1 MIRLKRPKLPPIF
14 RWQYVVP
21 RLAVFAIVVLTVRF
35 CLDPVIRWA
44 IVFSGETAIGAKV
57 EVADV
62 NTSLRGGELTITGLA
77 AANPGKPMR
86 NLVESSQIRL
96 EIDGAQ
102 LLRKRVVIHDGRI
115 EGLKFD
121 SERATSGALEISP
134 DAAAEPSTLDPMFAA
149 AQETAASWFDDL
161 TGRMEQD
168 LLGSL
173 ATPQMVEELQ
183 RRWPEQYKALKSRA
197 DDLRA
202 KSKQI
207 EATFREA
214 KKNPLRGMQQVE
226 ELRKQLAATEAELR
240 TTLAEIKALPDQAKA
255 DRAAIDVARKQD
267 EQFLREHL
275 KLSSIDPDELN
286 RYLLGDTASDYL
298 EQSAWWIDQVQKFIP
313 KNRVAAPTRT
323 RGTNVLFA
331 GRRQPAML
339 IERVELAGDARL
351 DGQAM
356 AFTGLLT
363 DVASEPQLHE
373 RPLQLSIR
381 TTGAVEGLLTVEL
394 DRRTEIAHDSLV
406 IDVPKLNLAHRTLGR
421 ADKLAVTVAPGA
433 ASLKAD
439 IRLDGDQLVGTIE
452 LNQSSTLA
460 AQTPALRD
468 DRIAAVIQESLTGV
482 DRLEAKIALA
492 GTLKR
497 PTIKIESNVGPQ
509 LAAGVTGAVRKYLT
523 DRKDRLMAKVQGQV
537 DEQLGKLQAERDKA
551 QQELT
556 AALGENQQLVTQLT
570 SLMGGNS
577 PLEVDVTKIGKS
589 LDLSKFK
596 R

>member
-1 MIRLKRPKLPPIF
+1 MMRLKRPKLPPIF

-21 RLAVFAIVVLTVRF
+21 RLAVVVIVVLTVRF
-35 CLDPVIRWA
+35 CLDPAIRWA
-44 IVFSGETAIGAKV
+44 IVFSGESAIGAKV

-102 LLRKRVVIHDGRI
+102 LLRKRVVIHNGRI

-121 SERATSGALEISP
+121 SERATSGALELLP
-134 DAAAEPSTLDPMFAA
+134 DAADEPSALDPMFAA
-149 AQETAASWFDDL
+149 AQETAAGWFDDL

-173 ATPQMVEELQ
+173 ATPQMVDELK

-202 KSKQI
+202 KSKRI

-214 KKNPLRGMQQVE
+214 KKNPLRGMQQVD

-267 EQFLREHL
+267 EQFLRGHL
-275 KLSSIDPDELN
+275 KLSGIDPDELN
-286 RYLLGDTASDYL
+286 RYLLGETASGYL
-298 EQSAWWIDQVQKFIP
+298 EQSAWWIDQAQRFIP

-339 IERVELAGDARL
+339 IERIELAGDARL

-373 RPLQLSIR
+373 QPLQLSIR
-381 TTGAVEGLLTVEL
+381 TTGAVDGLLTVEL

-439 IRLDGDQLVGTIE
+439 IRLDGDQLIGTIE

-460 AQTPALRD
+460 AQTPALHD

-509 LAAGVTGAVRKYLT
+509 LAAGVSGAVKKYLT

-556 AALGENQQLVTQLT
+556 AALGENQQLVTQLA

-589 LDLSKFK
+589 LELSKFK

>member
-1 MIRLKRPKLPPIF
+1 MRLKRPKLPPIF

-21 RLAVFAIVVLTVRF
+21 RLAVVVAVVLTVRF
-35 CLDPVIRWA
+35 CLDPAIRWA
-44 IVFSGETAIGAKV
+44 IVFSGESAIGAKV

-102 LLRKRVVIHDGRI
+102 LLRKRVVVHNGRI

-121 SERATSGALEISP
+121 SERTASGALEILP
-134 DAAAEPSTLDPMFAA
+134 DAADAPSALDPMFAA
-149 AQETAASWFDDL
+149 AQETAAGWFDDL

-275 KLSSIDPDELN
+275 KLSGIDPDELN
-286 RYLLGDTASDYL
+286 RYLLGETASGYL
-298 EQSAWWIDQVQKFIP
+298 EQSAWWINQAQKFIP

-394 DRRTEIAHDSLV
+394 DRRGDVPHDSLV

-439 IRLDGDQLVGTIE
+439 IRLDGDQLIGTIE
-452 LNQSSTLA
+452 LNQSSALA
-460 AQTPALRD
+460 AQMPALHD

-497 PTIKIESNVGPQ
+497 PSIKIESNVGPQ
-509 LAAGVTGAVRKYLT
+509 LAAGVSGAVKKYLT

-556 AALGENQQLVTQLT
+556 AALGENQQLVTQLA

>member
-1 MIRLKRPKLPPIF
+1 MMRLKRPKLPPIF

-21 RLAVFAIVVLTVRF
+21 RLAVVVVVVLTVRF
-35 CLDPVIRWA
+35 CLDPAIRWA
-44 IVFSGETAIGAKV
+44 IVFSGESAIGAKV

-102 LLRKRVVIHDGRI
+102 LLRKRVVVHDGRI

-121 SERATSGALEISP
+121 SQRTTSGALEVLP
-134 DAAAEPSTLDPMFAA
+134 DAADEPSALDPVFAA
-149 AQETAASWFDDL
+149 AQETAAGWFDDL

-214 KKNPLRGMQQVE
+214 KQNPLRGIQQVE

-275 KLSSIDPDELN
+275 KLSGIDPDELN
-286 RYLLGDTASDYL
+286 RYLLGETASGYL

-323 RGTNVLFA
+323 RGVNVLFA
-331 GRRQPAML
+331 SRRQSAML
-339 IERVELAGDARL
+339 IERIELAGDARL
-351 DGQAM
+351 DGQPM

-363 DVASEPQLHE
+363 DVASEPQLHQ
-373 RPLQLSIR
+373 RPLQLCIR
-381 TTGAVEGLLTVEL
+381 TTGAVDGLLTVEL

-421 ADKLAVTVAPGA
+421 ADKLAITVAPGA

-439 IRLDGDQLVGTIE
+439 IRLDGDQLIGTIE

-497 PTIKIESNVGPQ
+497 PSIKIESNVGPQ
-509 LAAGVTGAVRKYLT
+509 LAAGVSGAVKKYLT
-523 DRKDRLMAKVQGQV
+523 ERKERLMAKVRGQV
-537 DEQLGKLQAERDKA
+537 DEQLGKLQAERDQA

-556 AALGENQQLVTQLT
+556 AALGENQQLVTQLA
-570 SLMGGNS
+570 SLMGGNA

>member
-1 MIRLKRPKLPPIF
+1 MMRLKRPKLPPIF

-21 RLAVFAIVVLTVRF
+21 RLAVVVVVVLTVRF
-35 CLDPVIRWA
+35 CLDPAIRWA
-44 IVFSGETAIGAKV
+44 IVFSGESAIGAKV

-102 LLRKRVVIHDGRI
+102 LLRKRVVVHDGRI

-121 SERATSGALEISP
+121 SERTASGALEILP
-134 DAAAEPSTLDPMFAA
+134 DAADEPSSLDPMFAA
-149 AQETAASWFDDL
+149 AQETAAGWFDDL

-275 KLSSIDPDELN
+275 KLSGIDPDELN
-286 RYLLGDTASDYL
+286 RYLLGETASGYL
-298 EQSAWWIDQVQKFIP
+298 EQSAWWIDQAQRFIP

-323 RGTNVLFA
+323 RGVNVLFA

-339 IERVELAGDARL
+339 IERIELAGDARL

-381 TTGAVEGLLTVEL
+381 STGAVDGQLTVEL
-394 DRRTEIAHDSLV
+394 DRRTGIAHDSLV

-421 ADKLAVTVAPGA
+421 ADKLAVTVAPGS

-452 LNQSSTLA
+452 LNQSSMLA
-460 AQTPALRD
+460 AQTPALHD

-497 PTIKIESNVGPQ
+497 PSIKIESNVGPQ
-509 LAAGVTGAVRKYLT
+509 LAAGVSDAVKNYLT

-556 AALGENQQLVTQLT
+556 AALGENQQLVTQLA

>member
-1 MIRLKRPKLPPIF
+1 MRLTRPKLPPIF

-21 RLAVFAIVVLTVRF
+21 RLAVVAIVVLTVRF

-44 IVFSGETAIGAKV
+44 IVFSGQTAIGAKV

-62 NTSLRGGELTITGLA
+62 NTSLRGGELTFTGLA

-102 LLRKRVVIHDGRI
+102 LLRKRVVVHDGRI

-121 SERATSGALEISP
+121 SERATSGALEIST
-134 DAAAEPSTLDPMFAA
+134 DAVAEPSALDPMFAA
-149 AQETAASWFDDL
+149 AQETAAGWFDDL

-275 KLSSIDPDELN
+275 KLSGIDPDELN
-286 RYLLGDTASDYL
+286 RYLLGDTASNYL

-351 DGQAM
+351 DGQTM

-373 RPLQLSIR
+373 RPLQLSIH

-394 DRRTEIAHDSLV
+394 DRRTEIARDSLL

-460 AQTPALRD
+460 AQTPALHD

-497 PTIKIESNVGPQ
+497 PTIKIESNIGPQ

-556 AALGENQQLVTQLT
+556 AALGENQQLVTQLA
-570 SLMGGNS
+570 SLMGGNA

>member
-1 MIRLKRPKLPPIF
+1 MMRLKRPKLPPIF

-21 RLAVFAIVVLTVRF
+21 RLAVVVVVVLTVRF
-35 CLDPVIRWA
+35 CLDPAIRWA
-44 IVFSGETAIGAKV
+44 IVFSGESAIGAKV

-102 LLRKRVVIHDGRI
+102 LLRKRVVVHNGRI

-121 SERATSGALEISP
+121 SERTASGDLEILP
-134 DAAAEPSTLDPMFAA
+134 DAADEPSALDPMFAA
-149 AQETAASWFDDL
+149 AQESATGWFDDL

-173 ATPQMVEELQ
+173 ATPQMVEELK
-183 RRWPEQYKALKSRA
+183 RRWPEQYNALKSRA

-207 EATFREA
+207 EATFRVA

-275 KLSSIDPDELN
+275 KLAGIDPDELN
-286 RYLLGDTASDYL
+286 RYLLGETASGYL
-298 EQSAWWIDQVQKFIP
+298 EQSAWWIDQAQKFIP

-323 RGTNVLFA
+323 RGTNVLFG

-339 IERVELAGDARL
+339 IERVELAGDARF

-381 TTGAVEGLLTVEL
+381 STGAVDGQLTVEL

-421 ADKLAVTVAPGA
+421 TDKLAVTVAPGA

-439 IRLDGDQLVGTIE
+439 IRLDGDQLAGTIE
-452 LNQSSTLA
+452 LHQSSTLA

-492 GTLKR
+492 GTLQR
-497 PTIKIESNVGPQ
+497 PSIKIESNVGPQ
-509 LAAGVTGAVRKYLT
+509 LAAGVSGAVKKYLT
-523 DRKDRLMAKVQGQV
+523 DRKERLMAKVQGQV

-556 AALGENQQLVTQLT
+556 AALGENQQLVKQLA
-570 SLMGGNS
+570 SLMGGNA

>member
-21 RLAVFAIVVLTVRF
+21 RLAVVAIVVLTVRF

-44 IVFSGETAIGAKV
+44 IVFSGQTAIGAKV

-121 SERATSGALEISP
+121 SERATSGALEISL
-134 DAAAEPSTLDPMFAA
+134 DAAAESSALDPAFAA
-149 AQETAASWFDDL
+149 AQESAAVWFDDL

-197 DDLRA
+197 EDLRT

-240 TTLAEIKALPDQAKA
+240 TTLAEIKALPEQAKA
-255 DRAAIDVARKQD
+255 DR
-267 EQFLREHL
+267 
-275 KLSSIDPDELN
+275 
-286 RYLLGDTASDYL
+286 T
-298 EQSAWWIDQVQKFIP
+298 
-313 KNRVAAPTRT
+313 
-323 RGTNVLFA
+323 
-331 GRRQPAML
+331 
-339 IERVELAGDARL
+339 
-351 DGQAM
+351 
-356 AFTGLLT
+356 
-363 DVASEPQLHE
+363 
-373 RPLQLSIR
+373 
-381 TTGAVEGLLTVEL
+381 
-394 DRRTEIAHDSLV
+394 
-406 IDVPKLNLAHRTLGR
+406 
-421 ADKLAVTVAPGA
+421 
-433 ASLKAD
+433 
-439 IRLDGDQLVGTIE
+439 
-452 LNQSSTLA
+452 
-460 AQTPALRD
+460 
-468 DRIAAVIQESLTGV
+468 
-482 DRLEAKIALA
+482 
-492 GTLKR
+492 
-497 PTIKIESNVGPQ
+497 
-509 LAAGVTGAVRKYLT
+509 
-523 DRKDRLMAKVQGQV
+523 
-537 DEQLGKLQAERDKA
+537 
-551 QQELT
+551 
-556 AALGENQQLVTQLT
+556 
-570 SLMGGNS
+570 
-577 PLEVDVTKIGKS
+577 
-589 LDLSKFK
+589 
-596 R
+596 

>member
-1 MIRLKRPKLPPIF
+1 MMRLKRPKLPPIF

-21 RLAVFAIVVLTVRF
+21 RLAVVVVVVLTVRF
-35 CLDPVIRWA
+35 CLDPAIRWA
-44 IVFSGETAIGAKV
+44 IVFSGESAIGTKV

-102 LLRKRVVIHDGRI
+102 LLRKRVVVHNGRI

-121 SERATSGALEISP
+121 SERTTSGALEILP
-134 DAAAEPSTLDPMFAA
+134 DAADEPSALDPMFAA
-149 AQETAASWFDDL
+149 AQETAAGWFDDL

-197 DDLRA
+197 DDLKA

-275 KLSSIDPDELN
+275 KLSGIDPDELN
-286 RYLLGDTASDYL
+286 RYLLGDTASGYL
-298 EQSAWWIDQVQKFIP
+298 EQSAWWIDQVQRFIP

-323 RGTNVLFA
+323 RGTNVLFG

-363 DVASEPQLHE
+363 DVASEPQLHQ
-373 RPLQLSIR
+373 RPLQLCIQ
-381 TTGAVEGLLTVEL
+381 TTGAVEGVLTVEL
-394 DRRTEIAHDSLV
+394 DRRTAIAHDSLV

-439 IRLDGDQLVGTIE
+439 IRLDGDQLIGTIE

-460 AQTPALRD
+460 AQTPALHD

-497 PTIKIESNVGPQ
+497 PSIKIESNIGPQ
-509 LAAGVTGAVRKYLT
+509 LAAGVSGAVKKYLT

-556 AALGENQQLVTQLT
+556 AALGENQQLVTQLA

-577 PLEVDVTKIGKS
+577 PLEVDVTNIGKS

>member
-1 MIRLKRPKLPPIF
+1 MRFQRPKMPPIF

-21 RLAVFAIVVLTVRF
+21 RLAIVVAVVLTVRF
-35 CLDPVIRWA
+35 GLDPAIRGA
-44 IVFSGETAIGAKV
+44 IIFAGESAIGAKV

-62 NTSLRGGELTITGLA
+62 TTSLRDGEVTITGIA

-86 NLVESSQIRL
+86 NLLESSQVRL
-96 EIDGAQ
+96 HVDGTQ
-102 LLRKRVVIHDGRI
+102 LLRKRVVVHDGRI

-121 SERATSGALEISP
+121 LERTVSGALEILPETAS
-134 DAAAEPSTLDPMFAA
+134 EPSTLDPVFAA
-149 AQETAASWFDDL
+149 AQETAAGWFDDL

-173 ATPQMVEELQ
+173 ATPQTVEELK
-183 RRWPEQYKALKSRA
+183 RRWPEQYQKLKSRA
-197 DDLRA
+197 DDLKA

-207 EATFREA
+207 EDAFREA

-226 ELRKQLAATEAELR
+226 EMRKQLAATEAELR

-255 DRAAIDVARKQD
+255 DRVAIDAARKQD

-275 KLSSIDPDELN
+275 KLSGIDPDELN
-286 RYLLGDTASDYL
+286 RYLLGETASGYL
-298 EQSAWWIDQVQKFIP
+298 EQTAWWIDQAQKFIP
-313 KNRVAAPTRT
+313 KNRVAAPERT

-363 DVASEPQLHE
+363 DVASDPQLHE
-373 RPLQLSIR
+373 RPLQLSIQ
-381 TTGAVEGLLTVEL
+381 TTGAVDGLLTVEL
-394 DRRTEIAHDSLV
+394 DRRGDVPHDSLV

-439 IRLDGDQLVGTIE
+439 MRLDGEQLIGTVE
-452 LNQSSTLA
+452 LKQSSTLA

-482 DRLEAKIALA
+482 DRLEAKIALT

-497 PTIKIESNVGPQ
+497 PSIKIESNVGPQ
-509 LAAGVTGAVRKYLT
+509 LAAGVSGAVKKYLT

-551 QQELT
+551 QRELT
-556 AALGENQQLVTQLT
+556 AALGENQQLVTQLA